1 MTPEIPETM
10 LQAVTFD
17 LEEDNRLRVARLHPV
32 DESEDDEPSLPK
44 RDLTSEQTGRSGT
57 LTLMGRKYRPSR
69 KEVVPMATRTRETEL
84 SDEARQAIAQAEA
97 EENLEDIEAD
107 YAAVSEAD
115 PFSPESLSAPLAM
128 PASLA
133 TRTAPTKGG
142 RSEAQLAIDGVV
154 ETVHQA
160 WVNAGRPPQ
169 WAGPDGM
176 VAAGCVAGY
185 WLAPAQVE
193 KIRKMVKSA
202 GDKANYAIRNGS
214 PAPRTED
221 MPQDGKVFYA
231 FCATDRRHREAS
243 V

>member
-1 MTPEIPETM
+1 
-10 LQAVTFD
+10 
-17 LEEDNRLRVARLHPV
+17 
-32 DESEDDEPSLPK
+32 
-44 RDLTSEQTGRSGT
+44 
-57 LTLMGRKYRPSR
+57 
-69 KEVVPMATRTRETEL
+69 MATRTRIVDEQDGTNL

-97 EENLEDIEAD
+97 EANSEDIEAD
-107 YAAVSEAD
+107 FAAVSEAD

-133 TRTAPTKGG
+133 RRTAPTKGG

-160 WVNAGRPPQ
+160 WLAAGSPSQ
-169 WAGPDGM
+169 WLGEDGM

-185 WLAPAQVE
+185 WVLPNQVD
-193 KIRKMVKSA
+193 KIRKLVKSA
-202 GDKANYAIRNGS
+202 GDKANYAIRSGS

-221 MPQDGKVFYA
+221 MVQDGRVFYS
-231 FCATDRRHREAS
+231 FCATDRRHREPS